1 MGCVVNVFV
10 LFPEITSAFMHSC
23 FILSGS
29 ARSLTFGSVVFFNVK
44 HAYLCRAMG
53 LFMLPLPIWIKGT
66 LCQAAGYAKDT
77 IRVHAV
83 IDPHWQRG
91 ARFDYRGT
99 TQSPWCGC
107 TVLCKLVSSTYTTA
121 HLLQR
126 SSFGCYVVSAAPVGR
141 CSKRFRARR
150 LWHR

>member
-1 MGCVVNVFV
+1 MFC
-10 LFPEITSAFMHSC
+10 FPEITSAFMHSC
-23 FILSGS
+23 FLFVRKRALSNFWECCIIQ
-29 ARSLTFGSVVFFNVK
+29 LK
-44 HAYLCRAMG
+44 HAYFWRAVG

-66 LCQAAGYAKDT
+66 FSRAAGYAQAT
-77 IRVHAV
+77 IRVHAHV
-83 IDPHWQRG
+83 DPHWQRS
-91 ARFDYRGT
+91 ARFDDRGT

-141 CSKRFRARR
+141 CSKWLRARR